1 MSMLKSFF
9 EIGTDKSLFDG
20 LTISEEKEYVAELIE
35 QETEKI

>member
-20 LTISEEKEYVAELIE
+20 LAISEEKEYVAELIE